1 MTHRGACARGPDGE
15 SPDRWPG
22 ALAPRSPEGIR
33 TLATAVRG
41 RRPRPLDDG
50 AVLQMR
56 RWCFLA
62 GVPGLEPRLTEPETV
77 GLPITPYPMGRRSR
91 RRRREYPT
99 VRKGV
104 AAPPDRR
111 VTPPA
116 PGRRDAGRG

>member
-1 MTHRGACARGPDGE
+1 
-15 SPDRWPG
+15 
-22 ALAPRSPEGIR
+22 
-33 TLATAVRG
+33 
-41 RRPRPLDDG
+41 
-50 AVLQMR
+50 MR

-77 GLPITPYPMGRRSR
+77 GLPITPSPMGRRSP
-91 RRRREYPT
+91 RRRREYLS

-116 PGRRDAGRG
+116 PGRRDAGRAGRERGGGGPAPARGAGGGAPRPHPPTAPRGGRPPPPPPPAAGPGAPAPP